1 VKQLILRLEPVI
13 WFLFGGGF
21 LVGCMLFPAYIFAF
35 GIAAPLG
42 WVPDDALSYERVH
55 GLAASLP
62 GRLLLLVM
70 IVFPLWNG
78 LNHLRHFA
86 IDLAGDR
93 HDGWVAPL
101 CYGAALLFSLLAIVA
116 VVRL

>member
-1 VKQLILRLEPVI
+1 MEPVI

-21 LVGCMLFPAYIFAF
+21 FIGCLFYPALLFTV

-42 WVPDDALSYERVH
+42 WVPDDALAFERVL
-55 GLAASLP
+55 GLASSP
-62 GRLLLLVM
+62 IGRLLLLAM

-78 LNHLRHFA
+78 LNHLRHFV
-86 IDLAGDR
+86 IDLNGTR

-101 CYGAALLFSLLAIVA
+101 CYGAAVVFSLVAVVA

>member
-1 VKQLILRLEPVI
+1 MKQLILRLEPVI
-13 WFLFGGGF
+13 WFFFGGGF
-21 LVGCMLFPAYIFAF
+21 FVGCLLYPATLFAL

-42 WVPDDALSYERVH
+42 WIPAEALSYERVI
-55 GLAASLP
+55 GLASSLP

-86 IDLAGDR
+86 IDLGGDKN
-93 HDGWVAPL
+93 DGWLAPL
-101 CYGAALLFSLLAIVA
+101 CYGAAALLSLVA
-116 VVRL
+116 VGAVLAL

>member
-1 VKQLILRLEPVI
+1 VKGLILRLEPII

-21 LVGCMLFPAYIFAF
+21 LVGCLLFPAYLFAV

-42 WVPDDALSYERVH
+42 WAPPEALAYERAAA
-55 GLAASLP
+55 LASSPL
-62 GRLLLLVM
+62 GRLVLFSM

-86 IDLAGDR
+86 LDLGGVGRDA
-93 HDGWVAPL
+93 WIAPL
-101 CYGAALLFSLLAIVA
+101 CYGAAALLSLVAIVA